1 MPGIENETENI
12 KIISIV
18 GRFLEH
24 SRIYSFGEGQEQKIY
39 ISSADLMTRNLN
51 RRVEVACPIYNPQIK
66 KKLNT
71 IIEYNLRDNKKARI
85 LNSKGN
91 YVKFEPSSKEFIA
104 QEEFIKQAKKLEP
117 LEDKKKK
124 TFAEK
129 LKDFFRKLK
138 KELK

>member
-1 MPGIENETENI
+1 
-12 KIISIV
+12 
-18 GRFLEH
+18 
-24 SRIYSFGEGQEQKIY
+24 
-39 ISSADLMTRNLN
+39 MTRNLN

-85 LNSKGN
+85 LNLKGN
-91 YVKFEPSSKEFIA
+91 YVKLEPSSKEFIA
-104 QEEFIKQAKKLEP
+104 QDAFIKQAKKLEP

-124 TFAEK
+124 TFMEK
-129 LKDFFRKLK
+129 LKDFFRKLN